1 MSDFVSAINKFQQ
14 KAEVLTTRVFQESCK
29 DISINIATKSPVS
42 TGTLLGQWAPSA
54 GTQSTY
60 SFQGGASAWR
70 RVPGGYQKD
79 EGIAMVNRGAAMG
92 NLMPR
97 IFTAVNALNKQSAY
111 YFTNN
116 THYIQ
121 NAEHEGWQGTGPYH
135 MIETSVLGWKQTVD
149 EVAVRVK
156 GV

>member
-14 KAEVLTTRVFQESCK
+14 KAEVLTTSVFRESCR
-29 DISINIATKSPVS
+29 DISVNIATKSPVS
-42 TGTLLGQWAPSA
+42 TGRLLGQWAPSA
-54 GTQSTY
+54 GTQSSY

-79 EGIAMVNRGAAMG
+79 EGIAAINRGAAMG

-97 IFTAVNALNKQSAY
+97 ISSAVASLNKQSAY

-116 THYIQ
+116 TPYIQ
-121 NAEHEGWQGTGPYH
+121 NAEHEGWRGTGPYH
-135 MIETSVLGWKQTVD
+135 MIETSVLGWKQTVG
-149 EVAVRVK
+149 EVAMRLK